1 MTINHTNILLRHNC
15 IAIPS
20 ADDVAGTEGLATVM
34 MNLSYYGYALS
45 MEGYKAVSKLGPVA
59 LANWWM
65 EVEKELKNI
74 TGADRKIGDFV
85 VYKNF
90 PTEVLNKTESE
101 YWIPQILMYWGFPK
115 EFFTEEV
122 QPRPK
127 MKGQPRVT
135 VLKKANKNTLKEIFT
150 SYLKSPARWKRQ
162 ELEDVWFLS
171 ESFPVDFAKIGFKEN
186 LINLATYMI
195 NNDRKINI
203 STATDVLRLA
213 VGLSGGDASL
223 REKSELIS
231 FKKPVRRYL
240 LSLLENCPNLREDMA
255 RRPELFKRLVHQ
267 LHPGD
272 YKRRF
277 PKVCGAATELYKGE
291 LLTFNSDVERLIME
305 TDVGALHLLSTR
317 PGEFRRRLVHMI
329 DTFDTKAVKAF
340 TSKEVLDKLTTAQ
353 LVTLR
358 SHLESV
364 NDRYY
369 RTFPPKG
376 NWTKMQIGEARY
388 VDDKHVKTISK
399 AIGKIVVNRVPKVKV
414 LDPATKMIKLP
425 SNDGEVSPYARGTV
439 FPIPE
444 EVDFIRTASY
454 WQNTKGG
461 VTWFDNGW
469 NFFDSNWKS
478 VGSCCWSAAAFPV
491 RGWNQKAIDSGAVFS
506 GDPVNTTEMKGR
518 AAQLIDL
525 YPSRLLKQGV
535 RYAVWNILCYSKIS
549 FSQADEVFAALQ
561 WGKDAQSGKLFE
573 PSRCQLQFPLKGDS
587 MTKYVCVIDLKTR
600 EMIYIDANLRGQVQS
615 ADRNG
620 PLLEKNMPAF
630 MEYINS
636 LPSVHDLF
644 RDSVDKKNG
653 ESQVLYSDKD
663 VELKGEQAYVFRQ
676 ENKDNK
682 FKSLD
687 LNSLLT

>member
-1 MTINHTNILLRHNC
+1 
-15 IAIPS
+15 
-20 ADDVAGTEGLATVM
+20 
-34 MNLSYYGYALS
+34 
-45 MEGYKAVSKLGPVA
+45 
-59 LANWWM
+59 
-65 EVEKELKNI
+65 
-74 TGADRKIGDFV
+74 
-85 VYKNF
+85 
-90 PTEVLNKTESE
+90 
-101 YWIPQILMYWGFPK
+101 
-115 EFFTEEV
+115 
-122 QPRPK
+122 
-127 MKGQPRVT
+127 
-135 VLKKANKNTLKEIFT
+135 
-150 SYLKSPARWKRQ
+150 
-162 ELEDVWFLS
+162 
-171 ESFPVDFAKIGFKEN
+171 
-186 LINLATYMI
+186 
-195 NNDRKINI
+195 
-203 STATDVLRLA
+203 
-213 VGLSGGDASL
+213 
-223 REKSELIS
+223 
-231 FKKPVRRYL
+231 
-240 LSLLENCPNLREDMA
+240 
-255 RRPELFKRLVHQ
+255 
-267 LHPGD
+267 
-272 YKRRF
+272 
-277 PKVCGAATELYKGE
+277 
-291 LLTFNSDVERLIME
+291 LTFNSDVERLIME